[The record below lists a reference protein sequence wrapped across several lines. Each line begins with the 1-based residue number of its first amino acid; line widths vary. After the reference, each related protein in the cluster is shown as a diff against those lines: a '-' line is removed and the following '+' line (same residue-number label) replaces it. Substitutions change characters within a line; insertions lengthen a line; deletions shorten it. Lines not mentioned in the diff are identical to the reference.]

1 MSHALQG
8 LYEIEGKGEF
18 YCKVRGFWF
27 NFDRI
32 TDFMKSINYT
42 VLSLL
47 FCGVAQVKGQGC
59 VAVRGFGGCGVAG
72 GSGLSLAPKQWQVG
86 ANYRYFKSFRHFKGD
101 EEQYDRLVKQTQVIN
116 HSNTLELSASV
127 GLSIRTQFNMSLPVS
142 YTDRSSYYEH
152 GGQSSTFPGARRT
165 STAAG
170 IGDARIGI
178 SKWMWNPVSHTK
190 SNLMLG
196 LGLKLPTG
204 NWNVKDS
211 FYNVMVT
218 DPTTGVSTRQTVYR
232 PVDQSIQLGD
242 GGLGLSL
249 EMQGFWEMAEGL
261 YAYGNAFYIL
271 NPRGVNGTLT
281 NRKTTVVVNG
291 VSQVFTNEYM
301 CSVADQYAARF
312 GFLSQSKL
320 HGLSISWGARLE
332 GVPVRDL
339 VGESL
344 GFRRPGYSIAAEP
357 GVTYM
362 KGKTTFNFNM
372 PIAVYRIRKQS
383 VTDKE
388 VQDATGVPRN
398 GDAAFADY
406 LISAGVTYRFDAP
419 KPKGILTK

>member
-1 MSHALQG
+1 M
-8 LYEIEGKGEF
+8 
-18 YCKVRGFWF
+18 KVRSFLVISF
-27 NFDRI
+27 L
-32 TDFMKSINYT
+32 
-42 VLSLL
+42 VL
-47 FCGVAQVKGQGC
+47 GVSNAKAQGC

-72 GSGLSLAPKQWQVG
+72 GSGLALAPKQWQVG

-116 HSNTLELSASV
+116 HSNTLDLSASM
-127 GLSIRTQFNMSLPVS
+127 GLTLRTQLNASLPVS

-152 GGQSSTFPGARRT
+152 GGQTATFPGARKT
-165 STAAG
+165 STSAG

-178 SKWMWNPVSHTK
+178 STWLWNPVSHSK

-196 LGLKLPTG
+196 VGLKLPTG
-204 NWNVKDS
+204 NWNVQDS
-211 FYNVMVT
+211 FYNVLVT
-218 DPTTGVSTRQTVYR
+218 DPVTGTSSRQTVYR

-261 YAYGNAFYIL
+261 FAYGNAFYIL

-281 NRKTTVVVNG
+281 NRRTTIVVNG

-301 CSVADQYAARF
+301 CSVADQYAARL
-312 GFLSQSKL
+312 GFLSQSQL
-320 HGLSISWGARLE
+320 HGLSFSWGARLE

-344 GFRRPGYSIAAEP
+344 GFRRPGYTIAAEP

-362 KGKTTFNFNM
+362 KGKTTVNFNV
-372 PIAVYRIRKQS
+372 PIALYRIRKQS

-388 VQDATGVPRN
+388 VQDATGVARN

-406 LISAGVTYRFDAP
+406 LISLGVTYRLDAP
-419 KPKGILTK
+419 KPKGILPK